1 MIYMDNAATSFF
13 KPPEIINAA
22 VSTVKFL
29 SVNAGRGSHF
39 MALKGARLIMS
50 VREKTAA
57 FFGAE
62 DPMRVIF
69 TAGCTAAL
77 NAAILGSNLSG
88 RHVITT
94 ALEHNSVLR
103 PLFEL
108 KRRGDISLTV
118 LTPSADGTV
127 SAEDVKQAI
136 RRSTA
141 MVAVTHVSNVTG
153 VCQPVAE
160 IGAVCRKNNVI
171 FLVDA
176 AQSAGLCDINV
187 QADKIDILAVPAHKG
202 LHSLPGAGALILSER
217 ASLYPTVFGGTGT
230 ASDSLMQPVSV
241 PDGFEAGTLNLPA
254 IAAMGRA
261 LDLALRQKSQ
271 RRHALEQV
279 STRLYRQLAAL
290 PQIKLYSPPVSPVG
304 IISFNVRGR
313 DSEEVCSI
321 LSERYGIC
329 VRGGLHCAPLCHK
342 ALSTSVR
349 GAVRISPA
357 FNNTPKE
364 ADAVA
369 AAVKNIVLQN

>member
-1 MIYMDNAATSFF
+1 MIYFDNAATTGY
-13 KPPEIINAA
+13 KPPEVIQA
-22 VSTVKFL
+22 VNYALTHL
-29 SVNAGRGSHF
+29 SANPGRSAHRQAIEGSLK
-39 MALKGARLIMS
+39 MAET
-50 VREKTAA
+50 REKIAKL
-57 FFGAE
+57 
-62 DPMRVIF
+62 V
-69 TAGCTAAL
+69 GCPNPDNVVFSLNCTTAL
-77 NAAILGSNLSG
+77 NQAILGSVTRGCHIISSLS
-88 RHVITT
+88 
-94 ALEHNSVLR
+94 EHNSVLR

-279 STRLYRQLAAL
+279 STQLYRQLAAL
-290 PQIKLYSPPVSPVG
+290 PQIKLYSPPVSPAG

-329 VRGGLHCAPLCHK
+329 ARGGLHCAPLCHK

>member
-1 MIYMDNAATSFF
+1 MIYLDNAATTGR
-13 KPPEIINAA
+13 KPYSVINAVAAALREHSANPGRSGHSDSLSAASA
-22 VSTVKFL
+22 VY
-29 SVNAGRGSHF
+29 A
-39 MALKGARLIMS
+39 

-290 PQIKLYSPPVSPVG
+290 PQIKLYSPPVSPAG

>member
-1 MIYMDNAATSFF
+1 M
-13 KPPEIINAA
+13 
-22 VSTVKFL
+22 
-29 SVNAGRGSHF
+29 
-39 MALKGARLIMS
+39 
-50 VREKTAA
+50 
-57 FFGAE
+57 
-62 DPMRVIF
+62 
-69 TAGCTAAL
+69 
-77 NAAILGSNLSG
+77 
-88 RHVITT
+88 
-94 ALEHNSVLR
+94 
-103 PLFEL
+103 
-108 KRRGDISLTV
+108 
-118 LTPSADGTV
+118 
-127 SAEDVKQAI
+127 
-136 RRSTA
+136 
-141 MVAVTHVSNVTG
+141 
-153 VCQPVAE
+153 
-160 IGAVCRKNNVI
+160 
-171 FLVDA
+171 
-176 AQSAGLCDINV
+176 
-187 QADKIDILAVPAHKG
+187 PAHKG

-290 PQIKLYSPPVSPVG
+290 PQIKLYSPPVSPAG